1 MTEFSNKTRTDNLQK
16 MQDQVLD
23 LLVIGGGITGSGIAL
38 DAQTRNIQTGLIEMR
53 DFASGTSS
61 RSTKLV
67 HGGLRYLK
75 QAAVKE
81 VHEVGSERA
90 IVYNNAPHVT
100 TPLKM
105 MLPFYDDGTFGPFTT
120 SIALDVYDRLAQVKK
135 SERKF
140 MLKAHDTLEREPY
153 IKGEGLK
160 GSGVYVEYRTD
171 DARLTL
177 EVLKKANESGALI
190 ANYVQATGLLYDQHD
205 KVCGV
210 IFRNLIDG
218 STGEIHAKKVINACG
233 PWVDEIRQLDGSD
246 TGKHLHLT
254 KGVHLV
260 IDHDKFPITNSVY
273 FDTPF
278 HDGRMMFAIPRE
290 NKTYIGTTDTTWTAD
305 PKEPNIT
312 TEDVTYILAAANQ
325 MFDLPQ
331 YLTPDDVESG
341 WSGVRPLIQEEG
353 KSPSEISRKDEIF
366 QSKSDLLSIA
376 GGKLTGYRKMAEKIV
391 NRVAEQLAVETDYD
405 FKKTVTEDL
414 TLSGGEVGGDEG
426 WMDYFDQAVHEGIIN
441 YDLERDEA
449 EKLVQRYGSNVF
461 DVYQLLPDTQTKD
474 NLPRIDWAMLNYGL
488 EFEMVEHPIDYLLR
502 RSSQMLFD
510 IEHMKSVKTGV
521 IDYMA
526 KYYNWSDETS
536 ADMTAEVD
544 QKLALTDLHDVKAKY
559 TEYAQNN

>member
-1 MTEFSNKTRTDNLQK
+1 MKEFSDKTRSDNLAA

-23 LLVIGGGITGSGIAL
+23 LLVIGGGITGSGITL
-38 DAQTRNIQTGLIEMR
+38 DAQSRGLQTGLIEMR

-90 IVYNNAPHVT
+90 IVYNNAPQVT

-105 MLPFYDDGTFGPFTT
+105 MLPFYENGTFGPHTT
-120 SIALDVYDRLAQVKK
+120 AIGLDVYDRLAEVKS
-135 SERKF
+135 SERKY
-140 MLKAHDTLEREPY
+140 MLNAHDTLEREPY
-153 IKGEGLK
+153 IKGESLK

-177 EVLKKANESGALI
+177 EVVKKANELGAFI
-190 ANYVQATGLLYDQHD
+190 ANYVKATGLLYDSD
-205 KVCGV
+205 NKVCGV
-210 IFRNLIDG
+210 IFKNLIDG
-218 STGEIHAKKVINACG
+218 STGEIQAKKVINACG
-233 PWVDEIRQLDGSD
+233 PWVDEIREMDHSNQ
-246 TGKHLHLT
+246 GKHLHLT

-260 IDHDKFPITNSVY
+260 IDHEKFPISNSIF

-290 NKTYIGTTDTTWTAD
+290 GKTYIGTTDTTWNKD
-305 PKEPNIT
+305 PKEPDIT
-312 TEDVTYILAAANQ
+312 ALDVTYILAAANQ

-366 QSKSDLLSIA
+366 QSKSGLLSIA

-391 NRVAEQLAVETDYD
+391 DRVGKQLAMEENLRYQPTTT
-405 FKKTVTEDL
+405 KDL
-414 TLSGGEVGGDEG
+414 TLSGGDVGGGKG
-426 WMDYFDQAVHEGIIN
+426 WMDFFDNAVHEGIIN
-441 YDLERDEA
+441 YDLDREEA
-449 EKLVQRYGSNVF
+449 EKLVQRYGSNVQK
-461 DVYQLLPDTQTKD
+461 VYDLLPDTKTKVR
-474 NLPRIDWAMLNYGL
+474 LPRIDWAMLNYGL
-488 EFEMVEHPIDYLLR
+488 QYEMVEHPIDYLLR

-510 IEHMKSVKTGV
+510 IEHMKTIKSAV
-521 IDYMA
+521 INCMVNYYHWDDEA
-526 KYYNWSDETS
+526 KQQMTDEVN
-536 ADMTAEVD
+536 E
-544 QKLALTDLHDVKAKY
+544 KLALTDLSNIKQKY
-559 TEYAQNN
+559 ADFKND